1 MSDQMKNRNTVIT
14 GVADPRGIG
23 FGTARVLAEKGSRLT
38 LVDISEQV
46 HERAAELRA
55 EGFQVESAKADLSS
69 FAEVALMV
77 KQVLS
82 DSGSIDAFVNLAG
95 IAARARKHD
104 QVAMEVPL
112 FAEMSE
118 ESWDRTI
125 DINLKTQFNCLRAVL
140 PGMIERSYGR
150 IVNFSSVT
158 GPVVAIPGLS
168 AYAAAKA
175 GVLGLTRSI
184 ALENGRHGI
193 TSNAVA
199 PGWIATGALTPEM
212 RIGGANTPLRR
223 CGEPRE
229 VGALVAFLASE
240 ESSYVTGQLFVV
252 DGGNTIQ
259 EYKGPAELP
268 L

>member
-1 MSDQMKNRNTVIT
+1 MSGEMENRHTVIT

-23 FGTARVLAEKGSRLT
+23 FGTARILAEKGSRLT

-46 HERAAELRA
+46 HERASELRA
-55 EGFQVESAKADLSS
+55 EGFKVNSATADLTSYQ
-69 FAEVALMV
+69 EVASMV
-77 KQVLS
+77 DRVLIE
-82 DSGSIDAFVNLAG
+82 SGPIDAFVNLAG
-95 IAARARKHD
+95 IAARANTQD
-104 QVAMEVPL
+104 EVTMEVPL
-112 FAEMSE
+112 LAQMSE

-125 DINLKTQFNCLRAVL
+125 NINLKTQFNCVRAVL
-140 PGMIERSYGR
+140 PGMIQRSYGR

-158 GPVVAIPGLS
+158 GLVGAIPGLS

-184 ALENGRHGI
+184 ALENGQHGI

-212 RIGGANTPLRR
+212 RVGGENTPLRR

-240 ESSYVTGQLFVV
+240 ESSYITGQLFVI

-259 EYKGPAELP
+259 EYKGPGELV